1 MSQHPLYVTIK
12 FLPHGGSEKS
22 STTAILPMQ
31 PKSFCSLGR
40 YYIPDSNH
48 TSSESWCFQTS
59 NAVDLS
65 ASLVSRDTSKLGLLR
80 AATDPFP
87 LEEPFAAIPPLV
99 RRRQINLINTIGNL
113 FLC

>member
-1 MSQHPLYVTIK
+1 M
-12 FLPHGGSEKS
+12 
-22 STTAILPMQ
+22 
-31 PKSFCSLGR
+31 SFCSLGR
-40 YYIPDSNH
+40 YYFPDSNH